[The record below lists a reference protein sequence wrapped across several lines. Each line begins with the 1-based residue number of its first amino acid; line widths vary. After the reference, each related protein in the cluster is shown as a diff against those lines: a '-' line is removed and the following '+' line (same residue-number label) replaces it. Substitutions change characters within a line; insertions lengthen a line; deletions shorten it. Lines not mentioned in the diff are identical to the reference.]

1 VLRNYGFAHFCA
13 IAPAPACHALTVNC
27 AAVAGVDI
35 CMMGTLGYAL
45 SFPDRRSTRFDTE
58 AANKATMPD
67 LIQRIA
73 RDQDPQAFREL
84 FLKFGPRVKAMMMR
98 QGADAETAEEIAQDT
113 MMAVWRKA
121 HLFIENKG
129 SVSTWVFTI
138 ARNLRI
144 DRLRRNVV
152 WQDLEPEL
160 EKLVSEDDL
169 PDVALSR
176 NEVRERMSA
185 ALETLPPEQ
194 YEVVQLSFI
203 EGLSHHE
210 ISERI
215 KAPLGTVK
223 SRIRL
228 AYAKIRDVVGDDL

>member
-1 VLRNYGFAHFCA
+1 
-13 IAPAPACHALTVNC
+13 
-27 AAVAGVDI
+27 
-35 CMMGTLGYAL
+35 
-45 SFPDRRSTRFDTE
+45 
-58 AANKATMPD
+58 MPD

-84 FLKFGPRVKAMMMR
+84 FLKYGPRVKAMMMR

-113 MMAVWRKA
+113 MLAVWRKA
-121 HLFIENKG
+121 HLFAENKG

-144 DRLRRNVV
+144 DRLRRQVV

-160 EKLVSEDDL
+160 EKLVSEEDL
-169 PDVALSR
+169 PDEALSR

-185 ALETLPPEQ
+185 ALEVLPPEQ
-194 YEVVQLSFI
+194 YQVVQLSFI

-210 ISERI
+210 IAERI
-215 KAPLGTVK
+215 NAPLGTVK

-228 AYAKIRDVVGDDL
+228 AYQKIRDAVGDNL